1 MVAYQDTI
9 FNQVHLALV
18 KGKISSDKDTL
29 VRVQTINTLHDVMGI
44 NEFGSRFSSAQTLK
58 KMQSEETGI
67 LLLLSDRESPEEIL
81 NNLKFLKGER
91 KHTRSEAV
99 DNRII
104 GIGSQILRD
113 LGVKKMKLLGSE
125 VKYPLAGFDLEITEF
140 IN

>member
-1 MVAYQDTI
+1 
-9 FNQVHLALV
+9 
-18 KGKISSDKDTL
+18 
-29 VRVQTINTLHDVMGI
+29 
-44 NEFGSRFSSAQTLK
+44 
-58 KMQSEETGI
+58 MQSEETGI